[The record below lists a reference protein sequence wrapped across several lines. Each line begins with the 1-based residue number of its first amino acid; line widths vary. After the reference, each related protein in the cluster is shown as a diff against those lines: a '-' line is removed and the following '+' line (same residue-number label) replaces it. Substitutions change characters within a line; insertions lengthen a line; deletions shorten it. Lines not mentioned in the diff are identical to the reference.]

1 MLVSQAEI
9 GDWVTAL
16 RVSRGCVPGYN
27 PRINF
32 EIVTQNPVTLCIFG
46 VLKHFNYAFW
56 QLFNNGIGVPTYSPS
71 K

>member
-16 RVSRGCVPGYN
+16 RVSPGYHL
-27 PRINF
+27 PRKNF
-32 EIVTQNPVTLCIFG
+32 EIVTQNPATLCIFG
-46 VLKHFNYAFW
+46 VPKHFNYAFW
-56 QLFNNGIGVPTYSPS
+56 QLFNNGIGVPTRSPS